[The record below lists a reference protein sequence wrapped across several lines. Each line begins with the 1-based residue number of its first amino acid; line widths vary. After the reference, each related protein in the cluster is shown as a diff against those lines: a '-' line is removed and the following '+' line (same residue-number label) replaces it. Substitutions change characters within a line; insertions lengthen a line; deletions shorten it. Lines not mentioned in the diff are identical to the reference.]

1 MGRDPAVVFVSV
13 AAWGLAFGGCATLF
27 QTALAIAAGD
37 AADVAQSLLVVVW
50 NCSIS
55 GGGIIGGILLNRG
68 GAESF
73 PWALLPLLLIA
84 FAVAAPTRRSQS
96 FA

>member
-1 MGRDPAVVFVSV
+1 
-13 AAWGLAFGGCATLF
+13 
-27 QTALAIAAGD
+27 
-37 AADVAQSLLVVVW
+37 VVVW

-55 GGGIIGGILLNRG
+55 GGGIIGGILLNRV

-84 FAVAAPTRRSQS
+84 FAIAASTKRSQG
-96 FA
+96 FARASPGTW